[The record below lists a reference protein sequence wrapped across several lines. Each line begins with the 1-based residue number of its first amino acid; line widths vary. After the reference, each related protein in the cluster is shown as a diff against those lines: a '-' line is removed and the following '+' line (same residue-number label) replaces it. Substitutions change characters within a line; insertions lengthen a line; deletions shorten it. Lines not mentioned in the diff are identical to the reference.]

1 MYLVEKR
8 FSSFQNATHSNEAP
22 PKKHLLEG
30 VFSRETMALSQRER
44 ETTT

>member
-8 FSSFQNATHSNEAP
+8 FSCFQNAAHSNEAP
-22 PKKHLLEG
+22 QKTICWMEF
-30 VFSRETMALSQRER
+30 FSRETMALSQRER

>member
-8 FSSFQNATHSNEAP
+8 FSGFQNAKDSNEAP
-22 PKKHLLEG
+22 PKKHLLDG

-44 ETTT
+44 EITT